1 MIDKI
6 KKSKEKLSIPSET
19 IMARM
24 KLLAEYIKYEY
35 ADLQHLAN
43 AMYCEII
50 GKGGRGEDRSIYT
63 NGRYAAL
70 GDTVMRMLIADE
82 LFSSGKPMEEI
93 YKHKNSASNSVFLCD
108 IDLKLGIYRYA
119 YDNYGFPSDSVLT
132 GHAPIPARDLY
143 VDAIVGA
150 IYKDRGLDYTREW
163 LFAFL
168 ERNGIKVGEN
178 RVYDV
183 PPYAYHKRKENE

>member
-1 MIDKI
+1 MIEIINKC
-6 KKSKEKLSIPSET
+6 KEKLSIPSET

-24 KLLAEYIKYEY
+24 KRLAEFIKYEY
-35 ADLQHLAN
+35 VDLQYLAD

-50 GKGGRGEDRSIYT
+50 GKGGRGEDRSVYT

-70 GDTVMRMLIADE
+70 GDTVMRMLVADE
-82 LFSSGKPMEEI
+82 LFSTGKTMEEI

-108 IDLKLGIYRYA
+108 IDLKLGLYRYA
-119 YDNYGFPSDSVLT
+119 YNNYGFPSDSIFT

-150 IYKDRGLDYTREW
+150 IYKDRGLEYTREW

-168 ERNGIKVGEN
+168 ERNGIKVGED

-183 PPYAYHKRKENE
+183 PPYTYYKRKDEQ